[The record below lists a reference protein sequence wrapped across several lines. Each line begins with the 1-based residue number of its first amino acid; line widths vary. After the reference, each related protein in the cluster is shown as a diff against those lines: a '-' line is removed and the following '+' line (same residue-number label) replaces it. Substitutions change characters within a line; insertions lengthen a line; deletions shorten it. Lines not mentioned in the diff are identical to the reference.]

1 MTLTENL
8 GHARDGNRAVAFCFA
23 MDVDERHLTATGS
36 MAALPE
42 ASRRVLVRGR
52 VAEALRCFNWPSMY
66 SRVSFLRRRF
76 FATPNRHHGYA
87 CMFRKLGVACPAIRL

>member
-8 GHARDGNRAVAFCFA
+8 GHARDGNRAVAFCLL

-76 FATPNRHHGYA
+76 FAARRPRIGSA
-87 CMFRKLGVACPAIRL
+87 LRRAI